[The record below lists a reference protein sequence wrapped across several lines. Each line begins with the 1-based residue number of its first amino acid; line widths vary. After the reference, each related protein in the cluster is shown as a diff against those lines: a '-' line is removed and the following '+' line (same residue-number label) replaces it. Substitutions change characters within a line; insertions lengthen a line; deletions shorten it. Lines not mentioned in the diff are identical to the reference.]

1 MRTVY
6 LGTSDFAAAVLDR
19 LAEGPHKPV
28 LVVSRPDSRAGRG
41 RSLTPPPVAVRAREL
56 GIELIQPARLHE
68 PEVLGQIA
76 AAEPEVLVVCA
87 YGVLIKEPLLSEY
100 EIFNVHPSL
109 LPRWRGA
116 APVERAIMAGD
127 AETGVSIMRL
137 TEGLDSGPVCLQE
150 REPIRPDDDYGTLS
164 ARLRDLGGGLLV
176 RALDERPPFVEQDE
190 AGVTYAHK
198 IEARDRALDHTRPAE
213 EVERVVRAL
222 RPHIGA
228 RLPLPDGSYLGVI
241 AARVDGETL
250 APAGGRVRA
259 EGDRLLLDCNGRA
272 LELLEVQPPGGRP
285 MAASD
290 WLRGRPDP
298 ALVNFWIDPRLP
310 QRSLEELLELAIS
323 EWRSDAEWPPYLSAL
338 AHRGDEQVLEA
349 ARELSRRDDPRARAV
364 AAYVLGQLGVPERTF
379 PAESAAALEELEGRE
394 EDPEVLATIASAFG
408 HLGAPHGIETLL
420 HLRRHPDA
428 RVREGAADALAGR
441 DDERVFDALIE
452 LTRDPEPGIRD
463 WATFALGTLSPQD
476 TEVLRDALAARLDD
490 SDDDTRI
497 EAVHGLAM
505 RGDAR
510 ALDAVLDL
518 LGEVGP
524 HDDGGNAADTIWKR
538 YALTQATVR
547 LAALTGDARLKEHL
561 PALDE
566 RLVGTAIEPDLRRAY
581 ERTDE
586 DRG

>member
-1 MRTVY
+1 MRTIY
-6 LGTSDFAAAVLDR
+6 LGTSDFAAGVLDR
-19 LAEGPHKPV
+19 LAGGPHTPV
-28 LVVSRPDSRAGRG
+28 LVISRPDSRAGRG
-41 RSLTPPPVAVRAREL
+41 RALTPPPVAVRAREL
-56 GIELIQPARLHE
+56 GIELIQPDRLHE
-68 PEVLGQIA
+68 PEVLERIA
-76 AAEPEVLVVCA
+76 SAAPEVLVVCA
-87 YGVLIKEPLLSEY
+87 YGVLIKEPLLSDY

-137 TEGLDSGPVCLQE
+137 TAGLDSGPVCLQG

-164 ARLRDLGGGLLV
+164 ARLRELSGELLA

-228 RLPLPDGSYLGVI
+228 RLPLPDGSYLGVT

-250 APAGGRVRA
+250 APAGGRVRTD
-259 EGDRLLLDCNGRA
+259 GDRLLLDCNGRA
-272 LELLEVQPPGGRP
+272 LELLEVQPPGSRP
-285 MAASD
+285 MAASA

-298 ALVNFWIDPRLP
+298 ALVNFWLDARLP
-310 QRSLEELLELAIS
+310 DRSLEELAELAIS
-323 EWRSDAEWPPYLSAL
+323 EWRSDAEWPPYMAAL
-338 AHRGDEQVLEA
+338 AHRGDEPALA
-349 ARELSRRDDPRARAV
+349 TAREFSRRDDPRARAV

-379 PAESAAALEELEGRE
+379 PAESAAALEELAARE
-394 EDPEVLATIASAFG
+394 QDPEVLATIASAFG
-408 HLGAPHGIETLL
+408 HLGEPHGIETLL
-420 HLRRHPDA
+420 HLRRHEDA
-428 RVREGAADALAGR
+428 RVREGAADALSGR
-441 DDERVFDALIE
+441 DDERVFGALIE
-452 LTRDPEPGIRD
+452 LTSDPEPGIRD
-463 WATFALGTLSPQD
+463 WATFALGTLSPKD
-476 TEVLRDALAARLDD
+476 TDALRDALAARLDD

-497 EAVHGLAM
+497 EAVHGLAL

-547 LAALTGDARLKEHL
+547 LAALTGDPRLKAHL

-566 RLVGTAIEPDLRRAY
+566 RLVGTSIEPELRRAY
-581 ERTDE
+581 ELTEGER
-586 DRG
+586 

>member
-1 MRTVY
+1 
-6 LGTSDFAAAVLDR
+6 
-19 LAEGPHKPV
+19 
-28 LVVSRPDSRAGRG
+28 
-41 RSLTPPPVAVRAREL
+41 
-56 GIELIQPARLHE
+56 HE
-68 PEVLGQIA
+68 PEVLERIA
-76 AAEPEVLVVCA
+76 AAAPDGLVVCA
-87 YGVLIKEPLLSEY
+87 YGVLIKEPLLSDH

-127 AETGVSIMRL
+127 EETGVSIMRL
-137 TEGLDSGPVCLQE
+137 TAGLDSGPVCLQQ
-150 REPIRPDDDYGTLS
+150 RAPIRPGDDYGTLS
-164 ARLRDLGGGLLV
+164 ARLRELGGELLV
-176 RALDERPPFVEQDE
+176 RALDERPPFEEQDE
-190 AGVTYAHK
+190 AAVTYAHK
-198 IEARDRALDHTRPAE
+198 IEARDRALDPTRPAE
-213 EVERVVRAL
+213 AVERVVRAL

-228 RLPLPDGSYLGVI
+228 RLPLPDGSHLGVI
-241 AARVDGETL
+241 AAQVDGETL

-259 EGDRLLLDCNGRA
+259 DGERLLLDCNGGA
-272 LELLEVQPPGGRP
+272 LELLEVQPPGGRR

-290 WLRGRPDP
+290 WLRGRPD
-298 ALVNFWIDPRLP
+298 AGLVNFWLDSRLP
-310 QRSLEELLELAIS
+310 DRSLEELVELAIS
-323 EWRSDAEWPPYLSAL
+323 EWDSDSEWAPYLAAL
-338 AHRGDEQVLEA
+338 AWRADQTTLDA
-349 ARELSRRDDPRARAV
+349 ARALTRNVEPRARA
-364 AAYVLGQLGVPERTF
+364 AGAYVLGQLGVPERAF

-408 HLGAPHGIETLL
+408 HLGSPYGIETLL

-428 RVREGAADALAGR
+428 RVREGAADALSGR
-441 DDERVFDALIE
+441 DDERVFDALVE
-452 LTRDPEPGIRD
+452 LTSDPEPSIRD

-476 TEVLRDALAARLDD
+476 TPVLRDALAARLDD
-490 SDDDTRI
+490 SSDDTRI
-497 EAVHGLAM
+497 EAVHGLAL

-566 RLVGTAIEPDLRRAY
+566 RLVGTAIEPELRRAY
-581 ERTDE
+581 ERTDS
-586 DRG
+586 